1 MSATWNQNFFERQAT
16 GRSSAPVR
24 WSVWDSANENKV
36 YDSSFFDIP
45 GGDLGKREIRS
56 NKNLLNEKEF
66 AKYWQTGKHKDHK
79 IYNGVDID
87 GDDVDDLIAV
97 DPQGRIVGF
106 NDRYVTDKGKG
117 ETFYKKA
124 YYKMPKE
131 QRNNISYQQFLET
144 QETEEGWKDLTKF
157 KESRAKA
164 THRVIRDYLDEELG
178 QAKATEKQSETI
190 AKHLLNL
197 IITTFFDL
205 STPIYQIKV
214 ISGSAEFKKVL
225 KSKITA
231 ETIGNYLPAAYKQT
245 IANSMVSAA
254 RGYSDGGMRAALK
267 TQILDKI
274 SENRLSA
281 KDANALYLRILSK
294 SAASKAYKQF
304 GITPMYL
311 VDNPNQAE
319 AFAAEVKKI
328 MDELDQKHKMEAVNF
343 LKA

>member
-16 GRSSAPVR
+16 GRSSAPVTWR
-24 WSVWDSANENKV
+24 PWDTDHQFDT
-36 YDSSFFDIP
+36 YDASFFDVP
-45 GGDLGKREIRS
+45 GGKLGHREIRS
-56 NKNLLNEKEF
+56 NKNLLNESEF

-79 IYNGVDID
+79 IYRDVDMD
-87 GDDVDDLIAV
+87 GDDVGDLVAV
-97 DPQGRIVGF
+97 DPQGRIVGI
-106 NDRYVTDKGKG
+106 NDRYVTDEGKG
-117 ETFYKKA
+117 ETFYKKE
-124 YYKMPKE
+124 YYKLPKA
-131 QRNNISYQQFLET
+131 QRNNLSYQQFLET
-144 QETEEGWKDLTKF
+144 QETKEGWKDLTKF

-190 AKHLLNL
+190 AKQLLNL

-205 STPIYQIKV
+205 STPLYQIKV

-231 ETIGNYLPAAYKQT
+231 DTIGNYLPAAYKQT

-267 TQILDKI
+267 SQILDKI

-281 KDANALYLRILSK
+281 KDASALYLRILSK

-328 MDELDQKHKMEAVNF
+328 MDELDKKHQMEAVNF
-343 LKA
+343 TK